1 MILLTYFVADIYNA
15 LSYVDICLS
24 IYILPKISLGL
35 PRKLNYLSGPPP
47 PPVRPL
53 RKKKIW
59 IRAWEASETFYY
71 LVAKYA
77 KNKFN
82 IVGCFVSTEIK
93 KIIM

>member
-47 PPVRPL
+47 SCPPPPE
-53 RKKKIW
+53 KKIW